1 MHKKEQNQEKQEVEN
16 KAEKQ
21 EGKDTNKHEKEAK
34 IEELTNDLKRL
45 QAEFE
50 NYRKRSEKENSEYR
64 EYSSASIIEQVLPVL
79 DSLEQGIKHN
89 PDFTQVYEQLY
100 SILKKNGL
108 EKIGVNVGDDFNH
121 DVMDCL
127 MQECDEKLEEGK
139 ITKVLS
145 TGYKLKGK
153 ILRTTKIS
161 INNLSQKEGIKKSEE
176 IKNNEKVDCNQKAKN
191 ESEKGRID

>member
-1 MHKKEQNQEKQEVEN
+1 MHKKEPLEKHDS
-16 KAEKQ
+16 KSISEKQ
-21 EGKDTNKHEKEAK
+21 EGKEASKHEKDAK

-64 EYSSASIIEQVLPVL
+64 EYSSANIIEQVLPVL

-108 EKIGVNVGDDFNH
+108 EKMNVNVGDDFDH
-121 DVMDCL
+121 DTMDCL

-139 ITKVLS
+139 VVKVLS
-145 TGYKLKGK
+145 MGYKLKGK
-153 ILRTTKIS
+153 ILRTAKIS
-161 INNLSQKEGIKKSEE
+161 INKIEK
-176 IKNNEKVDCNQKAKN
+176 KNNEKQKNCYEEKIENQK
-191 ESEKGRID
+191 SEGN